1 MGRKGQ
7 SITLSIKD
15 REKKALETLA
25 ANHGYTWGNKPN
37 ISKLI
42 TAIAN
47 QKLSIAIN
55 HDWTTQQIESLEQA
69 RQLLIDLGKIPE
81 AETIARLL
89 QQRSE
94 LTIPLRNEIEKFLQ
108 TPQPTW
114 RKNIENFIN
123 RKQPF
128 QLTYQDAADRQFS
141 FTILHGKLRLL
152 ENHQYLV
159 CTCQETEGNEDIPE
173 LQNNWTFRLDRIQ
186 EAVVNPVKL
195 PWQPQL
201 TQITV
206 EFELYGRLV
215 FNYGKTGY
223 KADDLSLGEIEGNP
237 PQRTIT
243 RNVFSTFWFFRDI
256 APYWD
261 NCQIIAPESVRTH
274 FQSKLR
280 SLYDQ
285 YFRESQT

>member
-1 MGRKGQ
+1 MTRKGQ

-25 ANHGYTWGNKPN
+25 ANLGYTWGDKPN

-42 TAIAN
+42 AAIAN

-94 LTIPLRNEIEKFLQ
+94 LTIPLRNEIDKFLQ

-114 RKNIENFIN
+114 RKNIENAIN
-123 RKQPF
+123 RRQPF

-141 FTILHGKLRLL
+141 FTILHGQLRLL

-195 PWQPQL
+195 PWQPQID
-201 TQITV
+201 QITV
-206 EFELYGRLV
+206 QFEVYGRLV

-223 KADDLSLGEIEGNP
+223 KSDDLSLGEIEGNP

-274 FQSKLR
+274 FQAKLR
-280 SLYDQ
+280 SLYDK